1 MVDELK
7 AKEGFHMLDVDDDE
21 DEHSIEMHLPFI
33 VKALGRN
40 VKIVPILTGP
50 VDEEM
55 AENYGKIFAPYFDDP
70 NTLFILSTD
79 FCHWGEKFNFTYH
92 N

>member
-1 MVDELK
+1 MDIDIKVVDELK
-7 AKEGFHMLDVDDDE
+7 TKEGFHMLDVDDDE

-50 VDEEM
+50 VDEAM
-55 AENYGKIFAPYFDDP
+55 A
-70 NTLFILSTD
+70 
-79 FCHWGEKFNFTYH
+79 
-92 N
+92 